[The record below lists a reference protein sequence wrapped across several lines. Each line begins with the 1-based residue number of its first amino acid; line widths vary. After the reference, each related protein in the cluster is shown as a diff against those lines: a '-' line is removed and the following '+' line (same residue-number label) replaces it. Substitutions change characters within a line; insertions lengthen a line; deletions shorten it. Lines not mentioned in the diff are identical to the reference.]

1 MSDSTRIHRALVVED
16 DGAVRDLLAEMLEL
30 RGLEVEAVGSADEA
44 LTVLEAGT
52 MPDVIVLDRRMPGMS
67 GDELLER
74 VRANPAWAHI
84 LVAMVSGMPHG
95 ERRLETEPDAYLEK
109 PFDVDTL
116 EEALSRMGAG

>member
-1 MSDSTRIHRALVVED
+1 
-16 DGAVRDLLAEMLEL
+16 VRELLAEMLEL

-44 LTVLEAGT
+44 LAVLEAGT
-52 MPDVIVLDRRMPGMS
+52 TIPDVIVLDRRMPGMS

-74 VRANPAWAHI
+74 VKANPAWSRI

-95 ERRLETEPDAYLEK
+95 EGRLETEPDAYLEK